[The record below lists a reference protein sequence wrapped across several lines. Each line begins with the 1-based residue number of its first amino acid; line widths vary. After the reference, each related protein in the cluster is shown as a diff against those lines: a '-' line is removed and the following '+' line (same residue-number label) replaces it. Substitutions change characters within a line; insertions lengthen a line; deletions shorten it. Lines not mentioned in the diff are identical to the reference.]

1 MGVQIKIPHTIHV
14 RNRKTYFY
22 MILRR
27 YQKTLLKRSQ
37 HYCAY
42 TRVYMRI
49 DAILSLLTMF
59 NIEMSNI
66 SNKAD

>member
-1 MGVQIKIPHTIHV
+1 MCAEIA
-14 RNRKTYFY
+14 KTYFY

-27 YQKTLLKRSQ
+27 YQKPLLKRSQ
-37 HYCAY
+37 PYCAY